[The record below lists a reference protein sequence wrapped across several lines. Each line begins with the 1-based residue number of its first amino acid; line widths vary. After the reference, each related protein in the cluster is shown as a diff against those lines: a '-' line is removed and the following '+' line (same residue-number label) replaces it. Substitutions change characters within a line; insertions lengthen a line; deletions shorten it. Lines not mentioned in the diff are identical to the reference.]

1 MQTVLPFSR
10 MSEAAERMDPKVLA
24 YLNEGQIETFE
35 SFETFSIIA
44 FDWYDVHS
52 ARTADSQML
61 LYLDRKDLLLFCEDD
76 AAEEKARSIVGAI
89 GVSEAHVHSHGTC
102 QLHGF
107 FYQKIQTL
115 HHLCGPGKAI
125 RIRRPQTDHHQIA
138 LIGHAPVPASA
149 FPSIPCGDPSH
160 RRSMSSRIC

>member
-61 LYLDRKDLLLFCEDD
+61 LYLRTGRICCSS
-76 AAEEKARSIVGAI
+76 ARM
-89 GVSEAHVHSHGTC
+89 T
-102 QLHGF
+102 
-107 FYQKIQTL
+107 
-115 HHLCGPGKAI
+115 
-125 RIRRPQTDHHQIA
+125 RRRRRP
-138 LIGHAPVPASA
+138 VPSW
-149 FPSIPCGDPSH
+149 
-160 RRSMSSRIC
+160 RN

>member
-35 SFETFSIIA
+35 GFETFSIIA

-61 LYLDRKDLLLFCEDD
+61 LYLDRANLLFSIIHKVVECVCEYFVF
-76 AAEEKARSIVGAI
+76 SY
-89 GVSEAHVHSHGTC
+89 VSLCNCICCSYVVHSP
-102 QLHGF
+102 
-107 FYQKIQTL
+107 YS
-115 HHLCGPGKAI
+115 
-125 RIRRPQTDHHQIA
+125 
-138 LIGHAPVPASA
+138 V
-149 FPSIPCGDPSH
+149 
-160 RRSMSSRIC
+160 

>member
-1 MQTVLPFSR
+1 MPPSVSFISHAHDKYRSPH
-10 MSEAAERMDPKVLA
+10 
-24 YLNEGQIETFE
+24 EGQGIHEPL
-35 SFETFSIIA
+35 
-44 FDWYDVHS
+44 
-52 ARTADSQML
+52 Q
-61 LYLDRKDLLLFCEDD
+61 
-76 AAEEKARSIVGAI
+76 KARSIMGAI
-89 GVSEAHVHSHGTC
+89 GVSEAHVHRHGTC

-107 FYQKIQTL
+107 FYQKIQPL

-125 RIRRPQTDHHQIA
+125 WIRRPQTDHHQIT